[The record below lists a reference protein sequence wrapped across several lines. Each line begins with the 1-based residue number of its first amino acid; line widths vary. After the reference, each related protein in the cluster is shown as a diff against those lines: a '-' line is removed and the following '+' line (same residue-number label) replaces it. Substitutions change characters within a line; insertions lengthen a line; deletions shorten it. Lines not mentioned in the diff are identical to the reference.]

1 MDFGK
6 NIFNIL
12 KIAFLRYVVSYGLYN
27 NLQYPLSLYFKN
39 SKKKRKRKK
48 PAKCNYNEY
57 YSSLYF
63 DCIIHI
69 NANILIFC
77 LNILI

>member
-39 SKKKRKRKK
+39 SKKKKK
-48 PAKCNYNEY
+48 KKKACKV
-57 YSSLYF
+57 
-63 DCIIHI
+63 
-69 NANILIFC
+69 
-77 LNILI
+77 